1 MKGYKKINE
10 KDMAH
15 GFRYINK
22 IESYIL
28 TKSNNHMLMDKFTTG
43 FGWYS
48 NLAVLYINQ
57 LIDSAL
63 VNKIKI
69 SHEFFNNLHIEKI
82 VSTAIWNEYVKEQN
96 EIIDALTF

>member
-1 MKGYKKINE
+1 MTHGY
-10 KDMAH
+10 
-15 GFRYINK
+15 RYINK

-43 FGWYS
+43 FGLYS

-63 VNKIKI
+63 ANKIEI
-69 SHEFFNNLHIEKI
+69 SHDFFNNLHIGQI
-82 VSTAIWNEYVKEQN
+82 LSNDIWNEYVKEQN
-96 EIIDALTF
+96 EIIDALIF